1 MEHVLF
7 VQKVKKEKKEEY
19 IKYHKECWPELLNAI
34 KKSGIER
41 EIIWIFEEQILVYLM
56 AEDID
61 DAMDQ
66 LSKTEVFKK
75 WTKLM
80 AQVLDE
86 MQDYSAKGKI
96 VKLEEVFHLERQLS
110 TAAASDLL

>member
-34 KKSGIER
+34 KRSGIER

-56 AEDID
+56 AEDVD
-61 DAMDQ
+61 EAMDR
-66 LSKTEVFKK
+66 LSKTEVFKR
-75 WTKLM
+75 WTQCM
-80 AQVLDE
+80 GEVLDE
-86 MQDYSAKGKI
+86 MQDYSEKGKI
-96 VKLEEVFHLERQLS
+96 VKLEKVFDLESQLS
-110 TAAASDLL
+110 DAIAPDAL